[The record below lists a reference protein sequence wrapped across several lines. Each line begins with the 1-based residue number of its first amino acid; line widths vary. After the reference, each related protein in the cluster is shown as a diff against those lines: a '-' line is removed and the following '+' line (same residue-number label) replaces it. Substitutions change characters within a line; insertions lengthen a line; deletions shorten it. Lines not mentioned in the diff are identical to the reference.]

1 MKEKLSFEAAQRG
14 FRRYPVIGRKKSVAQ
29 KQQESIPL
37 ERIER
42 RALGLSHQYK
52 TADRLLIFD
61 RPVNRS
67 AKSVTKPRA
76 KQKKPP
82 RSVSVY
88 LVRFTSVPNPYHSFL
103 KIGIT
108 NNLPERFELDLY
120 RHTCSH
126 LNIVGKLTRREALK
140 IEGRLHRMFVSKSYT
155 PKVKLLSGGNSECF
169 LEDQEIIDTVE
180 RVFAIVKN
188 DLAGL
193 AQSAERRTRNAQA
206 GGSIPPPST
215 NSPV

>member
-14 FRRYPVIGRKKSVAQ
+14 FRRFPVINPKKSVAQ

-76 KQKKPP
+76 KPKLPP
-82 RSVSVY
+82 HSVSVY
-88 LVRFTSVPNPYHSFL
+88 LLRFTSVPNPYHSFL
-103 KIGIT
+103 KIGVT
-108 NNLPERFELDLY
+108 NDLSARFGLDLY
-120 RHTCSH
+120 RHTWS
-126 LNIVGKLTRREALK
+126 LLKVVKKLTRREALK
-140 IEGRLHRMFVSKSYT
+140 VEGRLHRMFASKSYT
-155 PKVKLLSGGNSECF
+155 PSVKLLSGGNSECF
-169 LEDQEIIDTVE
+169 VDDQEIIDTVGI
-180 RVFAIVKN
+180 VF
-188 DLAGL
+188 DLIKKEISQRSSDGEQPRRKGKRADSRPAAG
-193 AQSAERRTRNAQA
+193 TM
-206 GGSIPPPST
+206 
-215 NSPV
+215 PV